1 MEEDEVAGPV
11 TPLIGDVQWL
21 SDDEIIAQIDLQT
34 TLQFNRVPSEEILFC
49 KKEKIKMIG
58 KYVMGDKLGEGSY
71 GKVKELMD
79 TETLCRRAVKV
90 KFSKILSSDLRCLF
104 YVLFGS
110 RFSRK
115 ENFGEYRTAS

>member
-1 MEEDEVAGPV
+1 MEEDEIAGPV

-34 TLQFNRVPSEEILFC
+34 TLQFNRIQSEEIIFQ

-90 KFSKILSSDLRCLF
+90 NSTALC
-104 YVLFGS
+104 
-110 RFSRK
+110 
-115 ENFGEYRTAS
+115 ENFVI

>member
-1 MEEDEVAGPV
+1 MEESSGAMP
-11 TPLIGDVQWL
+11 PPSDVQWL
-21 SDDEIIAQIDLQT
+21 SDDEIIAQIDMQT
-34 TLQFNRVPSEEILFC
+34 TLQFNRIPSEEILYQ

-90 KFSKILSSDLRCLF
+90 NRSALC
-104 YVLFGS
+104 
-110 RFSRK
+110 
-115 ENFGEYRTAS
+115 ENFVI